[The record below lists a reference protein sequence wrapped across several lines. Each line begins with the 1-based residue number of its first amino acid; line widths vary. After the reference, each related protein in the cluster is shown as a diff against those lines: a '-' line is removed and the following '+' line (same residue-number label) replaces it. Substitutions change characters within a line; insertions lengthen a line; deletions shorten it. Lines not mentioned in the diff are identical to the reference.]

1 MQSSECSQLK
11 VLDLSLREVRHTFD
25 STADVYTQFL
35 FHEDFLFAS
44 STTNLFK
51 IKISSKLKVEVE
63 KKGAHEE

>member
-25 STADVYTQFL
+25 SAADVYTQFL
-35 FHEDFLFAS
+35 FQEDFLFAS

-51 IKISSKLKVEVE
+51 IKISSKLKVEAE